1 MKAYSKAYYIQHNK
15 RVKTQARIAYKIN
28 RKNKLASASALSKL
42 VHALN
47 PESIKAKCRMWYN
60 KNKAS
65 KQIKSKRYSKLKY
78 SQNPE
83 PIKRRARRYSATTYS
98 QNPEPI
104 KQRAREHS
112 AVIYSQNPEP
122 FKQRARE
129 HSAVIYSYNP
139 DPIKQRA
146 KEHSAVIY
154 SQNPEPQRKRAREYS
169 SKSYKENPEPKRI
182 KARECS
188 QKNYIKNADP
198 KKEMALKRY
207 HDNRKAILTLLRN
220 EYVKNKYSKRAII
233 RLRNSLNKE
242 NRKRIN
248 RTYYERNFNNVLYR
262 MRSNYALSSPN
273 NETKEYYHDKI
284 MEFIVN
290 YPDIVEKLITSINV
304 NDNEDQSYDVKCRVA
319 TSILLESV
327 LKNRIHKIGLLISTV
342 NSVRKYQLKDE
353 SDFGERYHT
362 QYSEPYYYDSAYI
375 LPDDSN
381 KINKAIPI
389 DANGKC
395 HIAEPVMANQTKMTK
410 TMSIKMSNRIKTK
423 NLNHRCLN
431 GYAQIGANY

>member
-1 MKAYSKAYYIQHNK
+1 MQD
-15 RVKTQARIAYKIN
+15 V
-28 RKNKLASASALSKL
+28 
-42 VHALN
+42 
-47 PESIKAKCRMWYN
+47 YN

-112 AVIYSQNPEP
+112 AVIYTQNPEP